1 MDKGIYTV
9 LVTPFTSD
17 NSIDYFSYDKLM
29 DHVNNSPV
37 EGVVVLG
44 TTSESPT
51 LNITEKE
58 DLVKKVWQKFS
69 GNKKVVIGVGG
80 NNTSETLNFADNVK
94 DYCDY
99 MMVTVPY
106 YNKPS
111 QEGIKMHFETICNS
125 DNLKDKKFMLYNIP
139 SRCGVNMSPDTVA
152 YLYNNFSNIV
162 AIKEAS
168 GSLTQVMDIKSKC
181 DIQIFAGDDSQ
192 ILPIMTLGGSG
203 VISVIGN
210 ICPNKIH
217 EIYSLFELNEIILAR
232 KKFYKL
238 YELMKVLFI
247 ETNPVPT
254 KELLKYM
261 NIFSRS
267 DPRLPLVN
275 IINENLS
282 ELINTFDKYV
292 IEEKNLI

>member
-17 NSIDYFSYDKLM
+17 NSIDYISYDKLM

-58 DLVKKVWQKFS
+58 SLVKKVWQKFS

-80 NNTSETLNFADNVK
+80 NNTYETLNFAENVK

-125 DNLKDKKFMLYNIP
+125 ESLKDKKFMLYNIP
-139 SRCGVNMSPDTVA
+139 SRCGVNMNSDTVA
-152 YLYNNFSNIV
+152 YLYNKFNNIV

-168 GSLTQVMDIKSKC
+168 GSITQVMDIKSKC
-181 DIQIFAGDDSQ
+181 NIQIFAGDDSQ

-232 KKFYKL
+232 KKFFKL

-261 NIFSRS
+261 NIFNRS

-282 ELINTFDKYV
+282 KLINTFDKYLL
-292 IEEKNLI
+292 EEKNLI

>member
-17 NSIDYFSYDKLM
+17 NSIDFVSYDKLM
-29 DHVNNSPV
+29 NHVNNSPV

-51 LNITEKE
+51 LNINEKE
-58 DLVKKVWQKFS
+58 DLVKRVWQKFS

-80 NNTSETLNFADNVK
+80 NNTSETLNFAENVK

-125 DNLKDKKFMLYNIP
+125 ESLKDKKFMLYNIP
-139 SRCGVNMSPDTVA
+139 SRCGVNMNSDTVA
-152 YLYNNFSNIV
+152 YLYNKFSNIV

-192 ILPIMTLGGSG
+192 ILPIMTLGGCG

-232 KKFYKL
+232 KKFFKL

-261 NIFSRS
+261 NIFNRS

-275 IINENLS
+275 IINENLL

-292 IEEKNLI
+292 SEEKNLI

>member
-17 NSIDYFSYDKLM
+17 NSIDYLSYDKLM

-80 NNTSETLNFADNVK
+80 NNTSETLNFAENVK

-168 GSLTQVMDIKSKC
+168 GSLAQVMDIKSKC

-261 NIFSRS
+261 NIFNRS

-292 IEEKNLI
+292 LEEKNLI